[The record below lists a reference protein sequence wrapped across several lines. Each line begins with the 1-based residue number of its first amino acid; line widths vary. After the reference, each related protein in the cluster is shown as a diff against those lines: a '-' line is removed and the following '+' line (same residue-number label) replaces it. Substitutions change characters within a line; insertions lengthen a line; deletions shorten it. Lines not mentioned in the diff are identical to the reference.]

1 MHWDLGT
8 RRSNMVQYCV
18 LNPSSLALRD
28 FITDSLGALAHLLK
42 EKRSRKRTLIA
53 SNAALPA
60 R

>member
-1 MHWDLGT
+1 
-8 RRSNMVQYCV
+8 MVQYCV